1 MLNRP
6 EVADIANE
14 LSVSPAQI
22 MIRWSIQKGFVP
34 IPKTVQQERMAKN
47 IDVYNFELS
56 EKLMDRLDRLEIN
69 FVTAWDPSEDSP
81 V

>member
-6 EVADIANE
+6 EVSSIAQQ
-14 LSVSPAQI
+14 LGVSTAQV

-34 IPKTVQQERMAKN
+34 IPKSAQPERIAQN
-47 IDVYNFELS
+47 IDVYKFELNQDQMQ
-56 EKLMDRLDRLEIN
+56 KLDMLEMN